1 MPDSD
6 VKRMTAC
13 VPSRSG
19 AYGSSTPI
27 PIAAWLS
34 GVSSI
39 DFTVP
44 TARPPIWTLSPF
56 TSWPAFSKIS
66 VYSCPPPPRMAK
78 M

>member
-6 VKRMTAC
+6 VSRITAC

-19 AYGSSTPI
+19 AYGSSTVTL
-27 PIAAWLS
+27 IAAWLFE
-34 GVSSI
+34 VSSI
-39 DFTVP
+39 VLTVP

-66 VYSCPPPPRMAK
+66 VYS
-78 M
+78 